1 VTVVRYLLDEHI
13 DHAIREGLHRRRPE
27 LEIHAVGDSSAPNR
41 GTPDPDILIWCE
53 TARFVL
59 VTNNRATMPVHLRAH
74 LAAGRHIPGI
84 LMLNPGMSIGEVI
97 DELELVWDASDA
109 EEYADRIS
117 YLPVTG

>member
-1 VTVVRYLLDEHI
+1 
-13 DHAIREGLHRRRPE
+13 
-27 LEIHAVGDSSAPNR
+27 
-41 GTPDPDILIWCE
+41 
-53 TARFVL
+53 
-59 VTNNRATMPVHLRAH
+59 MPVHLRAH